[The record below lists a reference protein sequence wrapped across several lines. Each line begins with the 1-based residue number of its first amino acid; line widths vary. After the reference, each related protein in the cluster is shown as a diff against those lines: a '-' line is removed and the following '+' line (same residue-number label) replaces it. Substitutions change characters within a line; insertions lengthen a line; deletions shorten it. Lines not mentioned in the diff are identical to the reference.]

1 MAHNEGEC
9 DFAGMRRYKVR
20 DAKAR
25 TQVTLRCDGES
36 CRTANTGKA
45 DAIPDYIFTRVIHD
59 FVKIAKLIATEG
71 TVMIEKTNWEP
82 MCQAEI
88 DGELITIY
96 LSRMREEKRIWRT
109 GRRRCQTQSHTS
121 PQSGKWGVDWEEA
134 TNRDRGISGTYGVK
148 TATTKHR

>member
-1 MAHNEGEC
+1 MNRMKNRDGVIYESANGRWLITRGEC

-59 FVKIAKLIATEG
+59 FVKIAKLIATE
-71 TVMIEKTNWEP
+71 VR
-82 MCQAEI
+82 
-88 DGELITIY
+88 
-96 LSRMREEKRIWRT
+96 S
-109 GRRRCQTQSHTS
+109 
-121 PQSGKWGVDWEEA
+121 
-134 TNRDRGISGTYGVK
+134 
-148 TATTKHR
+148 